1 MIDLNEKPLCTIPR
15 VMCWAV
21 DNMELLK
28 SQPDE
33 SVDLIYCD
41 ILYGTGRKFADY
53 QDLKP
58 IRSEIEAHYIPRLKE
73 MHRVLL

>member
-21 DNMELLK
+21 DNMELLL

-41 ILYGTGRKFADY
+41 ILYGRTGRNFLVITKT
-53 QDLKP
+53 
-58 IRSEIEAHYIPRLKE
+58 
-73 MHRVLL
+73 

>member
-28 SQPDE
+28 SQPNE
-33 SVDLIYCD
+33 SVDLIYA
-41 ILYGTGRKFADY
+41 IYFMELAKIRRLPR
-53 QDLKP
+53 LKP
-58 IRSEIEAHYIPRLKE
+58 IEVK
-73 MHRVLL
+73 